1 MKHSNPEQARGFRSL
16 RSLNYY
22 LLKIKI
28 VSIFGATSESKN
40 KLKPFTMRTTVYCL
54 VLILIQ
60 TGILA
65 TAQVQV
71 YSYPDTVVSHPTFG
85 INCRSKIY
93 AVKVIQGENTKTS
106 FVMYDKNHILTG
118 EISKLPHNHWTNFS
132 FDGEVTVEIERLDGS
147 TITTCDVFP
156 RKKGFSATINGNKA
170 TIQIAKQEDP
180 LQLYVQ
186 INGLHKDP
194 LFLFCD
200 PPETDVPNRNDANT
214 VVINTTDDIATVH
227 SKLKG
232 PQKYVV
238 FEEGVHQWNH
248 SVQYVSGGNK
258 PGSFLVTEAYRMPLV
273 SNKKIYIPGGAYV
286 VGSFDNGSAS
296 CNNTKIYGR
305 GVISGCGLEVIAGTT
320 GIPYSM
326 VHISSGTRDTIQ
338 GIISTNPPHFHATVR
353 SSYSFIDNLKMFAWW
368 YSTDGTVTGDNS
380 KVVNSFFKLN
390 DDAIKLYGQRCFHK
404 NNTMY
409 HQVNGAPFQFSWG
422 NQQGD
427 FNEVYDTYIVN
438 SMKRGA
444 GCKGEMNSAIINSR
458 TGTGSN
464 VWDGNIFDGIYID
477 NGCQYLIGL
486 NANGGTFKNMLIK
499 NVELNGGYMGVP
511 QEACSYFQNGTFQNI
526 SIECLTVDGR
536 AIDKTGTTDSGN
548 QLKYSTFGTVTGA
561 PAFSSCSTPV
571 SQSAFTDI
579 KAIPTP
585 FSQHLHFLGNI
596 ENASFK
602 LINIRGQVVKSGKLQ
617 PDMYFGDIAVGFYLI
632 HITTNQNVPV
642 ILKVVRE

>member
-1 MKHSNPEQARGFRSL
+1 MRLKTFSL
-16 RSLNYY
+16 ILL
-22 LLKIKI
+22 LLK
-28 VSIFGATSESKN
+28 
-40 KLKPFTMRTTVYCL
+40 
-54 VLILIQ
+54 
-60 TGILA
+60 TGIFVN
-65 TAQVQV
+65 AQVEV
-71 YSYPDTVVSHPTFG
+71 YSYPDTVISSPTFG

-93 AVKVIQGENTKTS
+93 AVKVFQGDNAKTS
-106 FVMYDKNHILTG
+106 FVMYDKNHITSG
-118 EISKLPHNHWTNFS
+118 ENASLPHNHWTNFS
-132 FDGEVTVEIERLDGS
+132 FDGEITVEIERIDGS
-147 TITTCDVFP
+147 NITTCDVFP
-156 RKKGFSATINGNKA
+156 RKKGFSATINGSKA
-170 TIQIAKQEDP
+170 TIQIAKQEVP
-180 LQLYVQ
+180 LQLYIQ
-186 INGLHKDP
+186 MNGLHNDP

-200 PPETDVPNRNDANT
+200 PMENDVPDRSNAANT
-214 VVINTTDDIATVH
+214 VVIKTNDDISTVH
-227 SKLKG
+227 NKLKG

-296 CNNTKIYGR
+296 CNNSKIYGR

-326 VHISSGTRDTIQ
+326 VHIGSGTRDTIQ

-353 SSYSFIDNLKMFAWW
+353 SSYSHIDNLKMFAWW

-380 KVVNSFFKLN
+380 KVVNCFFKLN

-427 FNEVYDTYIVN
+427 YNEVYDTYIVN

-458 TGTGSN
+458 TGSSSN

-486 NANGGTFKNMLIK
+486 NANGGTFKNMQIK
-499 NVELNGGYMGVP
+499 NVELNAGYMGVP
-511 QEACSYFQNGTFQNI
+511 QEACSYFQNGTFQDI

-536 AIDKTGTTDSGN
+536 AIGKTGTTDTGD
-548 QLKYSTFGTVTGA
+548 QLKYSTFGSVTGA
-561 PAFSSCSTPV
+561 PVFSSCATPV
-571 SQSAFTDI
+571 NKNAANNINAWPS
-579 KAIPTP
+579 P
-585 FSQHLHFLGNI
+585 FSQSLHFSGDI
-596 ENASFK
+596 QDAHFQ
-602 LINIRGQVVKSGKLQ
+602 LINIRGQVVKSGRLF
-617 PDMYFGDIAVGFYLI
+617 PEMYFGDVATGFYFI
-632 HITTNQNVPV
+632 RISRNKNVPV